1 MLTLQLARDLSRD
14 PELIESDFHCVFWQN
29 DGWSDS
35 SVYIH
40 STDTLSIFKKYHGL
54 GVWIIQEYH
63 KLHTKYSDRAK
74 NEDMIHLS
82 RKMSTPYGTISRL
95 GVDILSLSDSAIR
108 RHRVGDIDAT
118 FTSMD
123 RVDWPH
129 LTELRKH
136 TKRNILENLYM
147 IQDLVMQRLVDIWV
161 PIEGNIWNGLWKKN
175 ALSGNNIKFHVNDGV
190 WICTVTDVWSSI
202 RWAVYLERK
211 SK

>member
-1 MLTLQLARDLSRD
+1 MLTLELARDLSRD

-35 SVYIH
+35 SVHIH

-95 GVDILSLSDSAIR
+95 IVDILPLSDSTVR
-108 RHRVGDIDAT
+108 RHRVGVIDAT

-129 LTELRKH
+129 LTELRKDA
-136 TKRNILENLYM
+136 KRNILENLHM
-147 IQDLVMQRLVDIWV
+147 IQAFSLLF
-161 PIEGNIWNGLWKKN
+161 
-175 ALSGNNIKFHVNDGV
+175 LSYFLYSRVSV
-190 WICTVTDVWSSI
+190 FS
-202 RWAVYLERK
+202 YLFPYL
-211 SK
+211 